1 MLNNEIKFINKDNN
15 AVIWIDFN
23 NRSVS
28 WSTLTKSTKI
38 IEFVIYHS
46 TSGPPYSLSVPTRLS
61 VGETLRHTD
70 VYNFP
75 LELQSYS
82 LWWRT
87 FEVIYDARSL
97 CWIYKYSTLK
107 TYFGNIYVSFSDYIH
122 RERFRPI
129 ENIAVIL
136 MQHLFQKKFSIY
148 SLHDK

>member
-1 MLNNEIKFINKDNN
+1 MDAYNSLHVEITEKNKKYIYRPSKLNKKENYIMLNNEIKFINKDNN

-70 VYNFP
+70 VYNFS

-82 LWWRT
+82 L
-87 FEVIYDARSL
+87 
-97 CWIYKYSTLK
+97 
-107 TYFGNIYVSFSDYIH
+107 
-122 RERFRPI
+122 
-129 ENIAVIL
+129 
-136 MQHLFQKKFSIY
+136 
-148 SLHDK
+148 